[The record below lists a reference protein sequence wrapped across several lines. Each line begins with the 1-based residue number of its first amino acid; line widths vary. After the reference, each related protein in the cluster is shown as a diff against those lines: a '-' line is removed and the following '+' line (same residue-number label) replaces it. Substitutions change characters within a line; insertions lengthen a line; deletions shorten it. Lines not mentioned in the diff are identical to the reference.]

1 MKTVMFTSQNIFIMA
16 ERRKMS
22 EICLSIRKKDVKS
35 FQTLYNSLH
44 LPIQRTTLSKL
55 VTVAVREGFAD
66 GIQMLVNENGV
77 GCLISEGQENG
88 FHVACKYGHI
98 KLVKLLLGLKEY
110 DKAVTAI
117 NFRKQDGLSIAIES
131 ENEELCSV
139 LLGSGLFHIDKIPCS
154 NFSRLFD
161 ALCNRNKNVARFLIT
176 HGGNVTFV
184 GHNEY
189 LGEISCVCLSAIRV
203 PSLLVDILNKG
214 GNPNDVHN
222 KTGKSVLQL
231 ALEAQ
236 ADRKTVEAVVRS
248 GANLNLKDNFGKNP
262 FFSLTFLGMFC
273 LLINQMTHCIVQNT
287 LKGMGCLSYIVVVFF
302 TPGLNEMIRAFTH
315 SL

>member
-1 MKTVMFTSQNIFIMA
+1 
-16 ERRKMS
+16 MS

-44 LPIQRTTLSKL
+44 RPIKRNTLSKI
-55 VTVAVREGFAD
+55 VTDAVREGFAD
-66 GIQMLVNENGV
+66 GVQMLVNENGV
-77 GCLISEGQENG
+77 GCLICEGQENG
-88 FHVACKYGHI
+88 FHVACKYGHV

-117 NFRKQDGLSIAIES
+117 NFRMQDGLSIAIES

-154 NFSRLFD
+154 SFSRLFD
-161 ALCNRNKNVARFLIT
+161 ALINRNKKVARFLIT
-176 HGGNVTFV
+176 HGADVTLV

-189 LGEISCVCLSAIRV
+189 LGEISCVCLSAIKV
-203 PSLLVDILNKG
+203 PSLLVDILNRG
-214 GNPNDVHN
+214 GDPNDVHD
-222 KTGKSVLQL
+222 KTGTSVLQL

-248 GANLNLKDNFGKNP
+248 GADLNLKDNFGKNP
-262 FFSLTFLGMFC
+262 FFSLTSLGMFC
-273 LLINQMTHCIVQNT
+273 LLINQMTYCIVQNT
-287 LKGMGCLSYIVVVFF
+287 LKGMGLFHRLYF
-302 TPGLNEMIRAFTH
+302 TPGLNEMIGAFELPTH
-315 SL
+315 DEAH